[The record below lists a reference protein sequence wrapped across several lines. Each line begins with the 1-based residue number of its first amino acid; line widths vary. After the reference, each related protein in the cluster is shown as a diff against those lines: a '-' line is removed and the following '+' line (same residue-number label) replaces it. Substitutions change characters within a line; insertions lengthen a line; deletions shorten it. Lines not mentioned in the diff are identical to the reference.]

1 MYSPKIIQMEEAAHY
16 NLTSTQIQAHVRE
29 MDTSMR
35 KYKSLKRSNPAE
47 YRKKV
52 SEENDLLYNR
62 FPTIFEMHIEGKLD
76 DTFFEMLKLK
86 RKIETGEM
94 TEHDASVMI
103 GQKLFDR
110 YVGPVVNKT
119 PVPAPPKSYAEY
131 YKENVSEDKEDT
143 A

>member
-1 MYSPKIIQMEEAAHY
+1 MEPDF
-16 NLTSTQIQAHVRE
+16 NLTSTQIQAHVRD

-35 KYKSLKRSNPAE
+35 KYRNLKTSNPAE

-52 SEENDLLYNR
+52 SEENELLYNR
-62 FPTIFEMHIEGKLD
+62 FPSIFEMHIDGKLD

-86 RKIETGEM
+86 RKVEKGEM
-94 TEHDASVMI
+94 TEHDASVLI

-119 PVPAPPKSYAEY
+119 PSPAPAKSYAEY
-131 YKENVSEDKEDT
+131 YNESTNHTEEGKNNN
-143 A
+143 

>member
-1 MYSPKIIQMEEAAHY
+1 MEADF
-16 NLTSTQIQAHVRE
+16 NLTSTEIQAHVRE

-35 KYKSLKRSNPAE
+35 KYRNLKTSNPAE

-52 SEENDLLYNR
+52 SDENQLLYNR
-62 FPTIFEMHIEGKLD
+62 FPTIFEMHIEGRLD

-86 RKIETGEM
+86 RKIEKGEM
-94 TEHDASVMI
+94 TEHDASVVI

-119 PVPAPPKSYAEY
+119 PAPAPAKSYADY
-131 YKENVSEDKEDT
+131 YNESRSSTEKD
-143 A
+143 

>member
-1 MYSPKIIQMEEAAHY
+1 MEDEFS
-16 NLTSTQIQAHVRE
+16 LTSIQIQAHVRD

-52 SEENDLLYNR
+52 SEENQLLYNR
-62 FPTIFEMHIEGKLD
+62 FPTIFEMHIDGKLD
-76 DTFFEMLKLK
+76 DTFFEMLKLR

-110 YVGPVVNKT
+110 YVGPIVNKT
-119 PVPAPPKSYAEY
+119 EPPAAPKSYAEY
-131 YKENVSEDKEDT
+131 YKETNESSSNTEESKNSS
-143 A
+143 

>member
-1 MYSPKIIQMEEAAHY
+1 MEDF
-16 NLTSTQIQAHVRE
+16 NLTSTQIQAHVRD

-35 KYKSLKRSNPAE
+35 KYKALKRSNPAE
-47 YRKKV
+47 YRGRV
-52 SEENDLLYNR
+52 AEENELLYNR

-94 TEHDASVMI
+94 TEYDASVLI

-119 PVPAPPKSYAEY
+119 PAPAPAKSYAEY
-131 YKENVSEDKEDT
+131 YKETNESRDGDEKD
-143 A
+143 

>member
-1 MYSPKIIQMEEAAHY
+1 MEADF
-16 NLTSTQIQAHVRE
+16 NLSSTQIQAHVRE

-35 KYKSLKRSNPAE
+35 KHKALKRSNPAE

-52 SEENDLLYNR
+52 SEENELLYNR

-76 DTFFEMLKLK
+76 NTFFEMLKLK

-94 TEHDASVMI
+94 TEHDASVLI

-119 PVPAPPKSYAEY
+119 PPPAPVKSYAEY
-131 YKENVSEDKEDT
+131 YNESTNHTEEGKNNN
-143 A
+143 

>member
-1 MYSPKIIQMEEAAHY
+1 MEEEAHY
-16 NLTSTQIQAHVRE
+16 NLSSIQIQAHVRD

-35 KYKSLKRSNPAE
+35 KHKGLKRSNPAE

-52 SEENDLLYNR
+52 SEENELLYNR

-94 TEHDASVMI
+94 TEHDASVAI

-119 PVPAPPKSYAEY
+119 PAPAPAKSYAEY
-131 YKENVSEDKEDT
+131 YKDT
-143 A
+143 NESSSNTEEGKNNN

>member
-1 MYSPKIIQMEEAAHY
+1 MEQVADY
-16 NLTSTQIQAHVRE
+16 NLTSTQIQAHVRD

-35 KYKSLKRSNPAE
+35 KHKALKRSNPAE
-47 YRKKV
+47 YRKKLA
-52 SEENDLLYNR
+52 EENDLLYNR

-119 PVPAPPKSYAEY
+119 PPPAPAKSYAEY
-131 YKENVSEDKEDT
+131 YKENASEDKEDT

>member
-1 MYSPKIIQMEEAAHY
+1 MEPDF

-29 MDTSMR
+29 MDASMR
-35 KYKSLKRSNPAE
+35 KYRNLKTSNPSE

-86 RKIETGEM
+86 RKIEKGEM
-94 TEHDASVMI
+94 TEHDASVLI

-119 PVPAPPKSYAEY
+119 PAPAPVKSYAEY
-131 YKENVSEDKEDT
+131 YNESTKHTEEGKNNN
-143 A
+143 